1 MKYLK
6 RFNESKNHTLD
17 DYINDSFRV
26 YNDQFKHEEIWKG
39 TSRGTNVV
47 PHLVLSRA
55 FTGLLL
61 LTQATSKDQN
71 LTQTIVDIS
80 TLLDPIMQQIGPYN
94 REKYGHLLDINSHLH
109 NRDFDEKEYVNR
121 IVAVCP
127 PLEFIQTCYFES
139 DEDAPFD
146 LNKFSQLYSKIKIEA
161 EKVFN
166 KSIWSKK

>member
-6 RFNESKNHTLD
+6 RFNESKSYTLD
-17 DYINDSFRV
+17 DYISDSFKV
-26 YNDQFKHEEIWKG
+26 YNDQFGHEKRGAG
-39 TSRGTNVV
+39 TTNVV

-80 TLLDPIMQQIGPYN
+80 ILIDPIMQQIGTYN
-94 REKYGHLLDINSHLH
+94 REKYRNLMNIDSSIH
-109 NRDFDEKEYVNR
+109 NRDFNEEEYINR
-121 IVAVCP
+121 IVAACP

-139 DEDAPFD
+139 DEETPFD
-146 LNKFSQLYSKIKIEA
+146 LNKFSELYSKIKVEA